1 MKINSIP
8 GVALLVVLAC
18 FLIPSTPGVGCAQ
31 DVDSRMK
38 EAYFRAVA
46 DHFGLPLQEVDIVGD
61 WDLAPDEVP
70 VVLFVSRMA
79 GVSSDV
85 LISFRRNGSPWMD
98 VADRFGLDA
107 RSFHLDL
114 PDDAPLGVLARAYEQ
129 FRTRDAGDW
138 GRIRLEDAEIIAL
151 VNMRVLSGT
160 TGVPA
165 LDVLRA
171 RERAGSFVAAFTSL
185 RGGG

>member
-1 MKINSIP
+1 MKTSSIP
-8 GVALLVVLAC
+8 GVTLFAALAC
-18 FLIPSTPGVGCAQ
+18 ALVPSTPCAGSAQ
-31 DVDSRMK
+31 DVDPRVK

-46 DHFGLPLQEVDIVGD
+46 DHFGLPLKEVVIVGD

-85 LISFRRNGSPWMD
+85 LIGFRRNGSPWMD

-114 PDDAPLGVLARAYEQ
+114 PEGSPLGVLARAYEQ
-129 FRTRDAGDW
+129 FRVQQARNW
-138 GRIRLEDAEIIAL
+138 GSIRLEDPEIIAL
-151 VNMRVLSGT
+151 VNMRVLSER
-160 TGVPA
+160 TGAPP
-165 LDVLRA
+165 LDILRA
-171 RERAGSFVAAFTSL
+171 RESAGSFVAAFARL
-185 RGGG
+185 RGRG